1 MGVRA
6 LLSQRLGREGATYDR
21 SGAFALVEKVLWIK
35 IDIKGLELHDVI
47 RLEGDEELST
57 PFLFT
62 LLVRQEADKKI
73 PKDILGTPAS
83 LAFLGAKGNPPKP
96 DKPRRFFH
104 GLVSDMREL
113 TQPASDKDNGK
124 RYKILQIE
132 LRPHFW
138 FLKNTRDSLIFQN
151 ETAFDIAKKLLKEY
165 DVKIKD
171 ATKSAYTTKRLFCV
185 QYKES
190 YFDFISRLLEEE
202 GIGYYFAHAE
212 KEHTMVLF
220 DKNDQGESAKTPF
233 VYKEASARFE
243 KTDPDVLWSFEKRT
257 QPVATEVALNDYAA
271 DKPTQKLMTPRPGKK
286 SKLLAFKH
294 ALKHYIHTA
303 FFCEEKQGKTL
314 AENRIQSLEWPAVL
328 MYGHSTCLES
338 SPGTIIE
345 TQKCPDK
352 ALNTKYLVV
361 RARHSYGVVGEDV
374 LQGNMFTALPM
385 DVPYRAP
392 LQRERPKAEG
402 PLTATVT
409 GPEKEE
415 IWCDEFGRIKIKFHW
430 DKNEK
435 NDDTTSCWVRVLTSV
450 AGNGWGSFVLPR
462 VGQEVLVHF
471 EEGDIERPIV
481 IGCLYNGDNK
491 PPYDKKTKTMSSFK
505 TRSTKKGEKSTKDNF
520 NELRFN
526 DAKGEEEIFLQAE
539 KDTVTLIKNKKT
551 VTIEDSNF
559 ETTLVSGD
567 RKTILKADKTKDKK
581 EGTGHDSLTLEKGN
595 RTIEI
600 KKGHLSTTLGEGN
613 ETFKITKGDQT
624 FTIDAGSQTITIGKD
639 RTTEVKKDDKLTIK
653 GGWTIKVDG
662 ELKCTATK
670 GISFKTD
677 KEFKVDCKDFT
688 VKASKSATIKASA
701 SLDLSSSG
709 ATLKGSK
716 ATVKGSGP
724 VTIKGATVN
733 LN

>member
-1 MGVRA
+1 MGMRA
-6 LLSQRLGREGATYDR
+6 LLSQCLGIEGATHDG

-35 IDIKGLELHDVI
+35 IDIKGLELHDVV
-47 RLEGDEELST
+47 RLEGEEELST

-73 PKDILGTPAS
+73 PKDILGAEAS

-96 DKPRRFFH
+96 DKPRSFFH
-104 GLVSDMREL
+104 GLVSDVRVL
-113 TQPASDKDNGK
+113 KQPAKSKDNGK

-132 LRPHFW
+132 LRPYFW

-151 ETAFDIAKKLLKEY
+151 EPAFSIAKKLLETY
-165 DVKIKD
+165 GVTIKD
-171 ATKSAYTTKRLFCV
+171 ATKSRYDTDRVFCV

-212 KEHTMVLF
+212 EKHTMVLF
-220 DKNDQGESAKTPF
+220 DQNDKGKKASKPF
-233 VYKEASARFE
+233 VYKAASARLK
-243 KTDPDVLWSFEKRT
+243 KTDPDVLWSFEKRM

-271 DKPTQKLMTPRPGKK
+271 DKPTQKLTTSRPGKPEAEL
-286 SKLLAFKH
+286 S
-294 ALKHYIHTA
+294 LKDVPGHYMHMDT
-303 FFCEEKQGKTL
+303 FFSEEKQGQTI
-314 AENRIQSLEWPAVL
+314 AEKRIQSLEWPAVL

-338 SPGTIIE
+338 SPGTIITTE
-345 TQKCPDK
+345 DCGDD
-352 ALNTKYLVV
+352 LNADYLIV

-374 LQGNMFTALPM
+374 LQGNMFTALPVK
-385 DVPYRAP
+385 VPYRVP
-392 LQRERPKAEG
+392 LRRERPRVEG
-402 PLTATVT
+402 PLTAKVT
-409 GPEKEE
+409 GPEGEK

-435 NDDTTSCWVRVLTSV
+435 NDDTTSCWVRVLTPV
-450 AGNGWGSFVLPR
+450 AGSNWGSFVLPR

-471 EEGDIERPIV
+471 EEGDIERPLV

-491 PPYDKKTKTMSSFK
+491 PPYDTNTKTMSTFK
-505 TRSTKKGEKSTKDNF
+505 TCSTEKDKQDTKENF

-526 DAKGEEEIFLQAE
+526 DAKGKEEVFLQAE
-539 KDTVTLIKNKKT
+539 KDARTFIKDNKEVEIKNG
-551 VTIEDSNF
+551 NF
-559 ETTLVSGD
+559 KTTLVSGN
-567 RKTILKADKTKDKK
+567 RETTLKGEKTTDDK
-581 EGTGHDSLTLEKGN
+581 EGTGNDSLKLEKGN

-600 KKGHLSTTLGEGN
+600 QKGDLKTTLGEGS
-613 ETFKITKGDQT
+613 EIFEITKGNQK
-624 FTIDAGSQTITIGKD
+624 FTIDAGSQTITIGKN
-639 RTTEVKKDDKLTIK
+639 RTTTITEKDELTIK
-653 GGWTIKVDG
+653 KGWKITVEEALECEAK
-662 ELKCTATK
+662 K
-670 GISFKTD
+670 GISFKTGG
-677 KEFKVDCKDFT
+677 EFKVECDSFK
-688 VKASKSATIKASA
+688 VEASTAKIDASA

-716 ATVKGSGP
+716 ATVQGSGP